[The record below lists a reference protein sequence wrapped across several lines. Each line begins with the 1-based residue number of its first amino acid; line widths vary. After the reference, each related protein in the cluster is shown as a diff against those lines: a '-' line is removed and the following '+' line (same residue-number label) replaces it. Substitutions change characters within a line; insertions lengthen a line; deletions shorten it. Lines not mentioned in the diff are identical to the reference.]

1 VSTAVRLA
9 QLLRN
14 RKALGAAW
22 LTVADVMSKAIGFAM
37 TPYLANRMGAAGFG
51 QLSLYISVT
60 QILPIVIA
68 LGGIAL
74 LAVEYIRNGYT
85 SARRMRAANLRLSL
99 WISLG
104 LLGLSL
110 FISWWKPSILPLS
123 AGLLVLAV
131 SCVQAL
137 NTLELAY
144 YRGSQTYSFAV
155 AGQFAFAGLNVVL
168 TVLAFEFDSPTV
180 TNRLL
185 SIALAGGLVQLVYAL
200 DLRRKHY
207 EPADRDTT
215 RANTRLIISFGLTV
229 LVHAASQWIRSN
241 IDRFVIATHF
251 GLGAAGTYSVAIAM
265 ATVPS
270 VFFTAVSQQ
279 LQPYLYRRLKDR
291 KFSEFKRV
299 QLGYVSI
306 VLLLTGL
313 YYFLL
318 LAIFPLLFD
327 SEYDAAKTLLPALL
341 GASAAFSIYHVFS
354 HAGFYERRGG
364 LIASVTGGALAIHL
378 IGLAGLL
385 AFDQITPSHVALTFL
400 ISSAVATLGMAILSS
415 RTVRQLRLAQPER
428 TERK

>member
-1 VSTAVRLA
+1 
-9 QLLRN
+9 
-14 RKALGAAW
+14 
-22 LTVADVMSKAIGFAM
+22 VADVLSKAIGFAM

-51 QLSLYISVT
+51 KLSLYISVT
-60 QILPIVIA
+60 QILPIVIT
-68 LGGIAL
+68 LGGTAL

-99 WISLG
+99 RISLV
-104 LLGLSL
+104 LLVLSL
-110 FISWWKPSILPLS
+110 SLSWWKPSIVPLS
-123 AGLLVLAV
+123 VGLLVLAV

-185 SIALAGGLVQLVYAL
+185 SIALAGGLVQLVYFL

-207 EPADRDTT
+207 EPADSLTT

-229 LVHAASQWIRSN
+229 LVHAASHWIRSN
-241 IDRFVIATHF
+241 IDRFVVAAHF
-251 GLGAAGTYSVAIAM
+251 GLVAAGAYSVAIIMAM
-265 ATVPS
+265 VPS
-270 VFFTAVSQQ
+270 VFFVAVSQQ
-279 LQPYLYRRLKDR
+279 LQPYLYQRLKDR
-291 KFSEFKRV
+291 NFSEFKRT
-299 QLGYVSI
+299 QLGYVSV

-327 SEYDAAKTLLPALL
+327 SEYDGAKTLLPALL
-341 GASAAFSIYHVFS
+341 GASAAQSIYYVFS
-354 HAGFYERRGG
+354 HAAFYERRGG

-385 AFDQITPSHVALTFL
+385 AFDQITPSRVALLFL
-400 ISSAVATLGMAILSS
+400 ISSAVATLGMAVLSS

>member
-1 VSTAVRLA
+1 LG

-22 LTVADVMSKAIGFAM
+22 LTAADVLSKAIGFAM

-51 QLSLYISVT
+51 ELSLYISVT

-68 LGGIAL
+68 LGGTAL

-85 SARRMRAANLRLSL
+85 SARRLRAANLRLSM

-104 LLGLSL
+104 LLVLSMSL
-110 FISWWKPSILPLS
+110 SWWKPSIVPLS
-123 AGLLVLAV
+123 VGLLVLAV

-144 YRGSQTYSFAV
+144 YRGSQTYAIAV
-155 AGQFAFAGLNVVL
+155 AGQFAFAGLNVAL

-200 DLRRKHY
+200 ELRCKHY
-207 EPADRDTT
+207 EPADKFTT

-229 LVHAASQWIRSN
+229 LVHAASQWLRSN
-241 IDRFVIATHF
+241 IDRFVIAAHF
-251 GLGAAGTYSVAIAM
+251 GLVGAGTYSAASTM
-265 ATVPS
+265 ALVPS
-270 VFFTAVSQQ
+270 VFFVAVSQQ
-279 LQPYLYRRLKDR
+279 LQPYLYRRLKER
-291 KFSEFKRV
+291 QFSEFKRI
-299 QLGYVSI
+299 QLGYVSV
-306 VLLLTGL
+306 VLLFTGL

-327 SEYDAAKTLLPALL
+327 SEYDGAKTLLPALL
-341 GASAAFSIYHVFS
+341 GASAAQSSYLIFT
-354 HAGFYERRGG
+354 HAPFYERRGG

-378 IGLAGLL
+378 MGLAWLL
-385 AFDQITPSHVALTFL
+385 AFDQITPSHVALLFL
-400 ISSAVATLGMAILSS
+400 ISSAVATLGMGTLSR
-415 RTVRQLRLAQPER
+415 RTVGQLRLAQPER